1 VNRLSKGFADII
13 AAHKGIRIMLIFLF
27 KLLITP
33 VFIGTATLAG
43 RRWGPVVN
51 GLLVSLPLT
60 TGPISFILAS
70 EYGRKFASKA
80 AAGNLA
86 GQVSM
91 CLFCLTYS
99 LLAQKRYWQVSA
111 IAAIAAFL
119 ATTFVLN
126 RVSWQLLPAFITLLS
141 VIALVAFI
149 VPQRRVALAVSAPPR
164 WDLPARMGI
173 ATMFVIVL
181 TSVANVLGPQLSGLI
196 STFPIFGVLFA
207 VFTHFQQGP
216 QAASNL
222 LRGIVLGSVAYAAFF
237 LTVGVCLIPLG
248 MALTYLL
255 ALLVALL
262 VSGFFYLVTKRE
274 GLRLAAK

>member
-1 VNRLSKGFADII
+1 MVII
-13 AAHKGIRIMLIFLF
+13 LF

-33 VFIGTATLAG
+33 IFIGSATLAG

-51 GLLVSLPLT
+51 GLVVGLPLT
-60 TGPISFILAS
+60 TGPISFIIAN
-70 EYGRKFASKA
+70 EYGLPFATRA

-91 CLFCLTYS
+91 CVFCLTYS
-99 LLAQKRYWQVSA
+99 LVAQKNNWKVSA
-111 IAAIAAFL
+111 SAAVVAFL
-119 ATTFVLN
+119 ATTFILN
-126 RVSWQLLPAFITLLS
+126 RVSWQLLPAFLILMAA
-141 VIALVAFI
+141 IALVASI
-149 VPQRRVALAVSAPPR
+149 VPQQNVASVVSVPPR
-164 WDLPARMGI
+164 WDLPARIGI
-173 ATMFVIVL
+173 ATTFVIVL
-181 TSVANVLGPQLSGLI
+181 TTVANVLGPQLSGLI

-222 LRGIVLGSVAYAAFF
+222 LRGIVLGSMAYAAFF

-248 MALTYLL
+248 MALTYAL

-274 GLRLAAK
+274 GRRLSRG